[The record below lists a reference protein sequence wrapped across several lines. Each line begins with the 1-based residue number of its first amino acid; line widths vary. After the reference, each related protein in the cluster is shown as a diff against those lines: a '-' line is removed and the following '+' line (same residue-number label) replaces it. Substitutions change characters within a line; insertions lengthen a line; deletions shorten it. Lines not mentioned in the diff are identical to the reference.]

1 MRLASEI
8 FIENLKAIR
17 KQKGLTQV
25 MLAELAEDEKLSRP
39 QEIIDV
45 ETGEIISEP
54 NDEIISK
61 LRDILGDCFIV
72 R

>member
-1 MRLASEI
+1 
-8 FIENLKAIR
+8 
-17 KQKGLTQV
+17 
-25 MLAELAEDEKLSRP
+25 MLAELAEDEKLSRT

-45 ETGEIISEP
+45 ETGEIISES